1 MSRLADAFDL
11 ASQLHAD
18 QRRKATAVPYVA
30 HLLQV
35 CGLVLEDGGD
45 EDEAIAALLHD
56 APEDQGGTRTL
67 SLIRE
72 RFGDRV
78 ADIVAGCSDAMPAPG
93 EAKAPWRGRKTAYLA
108 HLDEAA
114 PSVLKVSLAD
124 RLHNGRSL
132 VADLAVTGPAVWDR
146 FNAGPADQA
155 WFFGAALA
163 VYERRLP
170 GSWNLPAFREVVT
183 AIQGAVL
190 DIADLG

>member
-18 QRRKATAVPYVA
+18 QRRKASAVPYVA
-30 HLLQV
+30 HLVQV

-45 EDEAIAALLHD
+45 DDEAIAALLHD

-67 SLIRE
+67 ALIRE

-78 ADIVAGCSDAMPAPG
+78 ADIVVGCSDAMPAPG
-93 EAKAPWRGRKTAYLA
+93 EAKAPWRERKTAYLA
-108 HLDEAA
+108 HLEEAP

-146 FNAGPADQA
+146 FNAGPEDQA

-170 GSWNLPAFREVVT
+170 GSWNLPAFREVVA
-183 AIQGAVL
+183 AIQDAVH
-190 DIADLG
+190 DIADRG